1 MQEAADLLGVTID
14 KLYIWGRSGAWT
26 SLDDKTQL

>member
-1 MQEAADLLGVTID
+1 MQEAADLLGVNIE

-26 SLDDKTQL
+26 SLDDQTQL